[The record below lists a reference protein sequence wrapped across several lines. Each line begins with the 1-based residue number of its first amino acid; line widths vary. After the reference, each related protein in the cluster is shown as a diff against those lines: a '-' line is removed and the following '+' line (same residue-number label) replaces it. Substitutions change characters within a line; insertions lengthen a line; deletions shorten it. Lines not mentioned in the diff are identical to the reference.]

1 MNKLKHLLGLR
12 DLSKE
17 DIIKILNLAKDMKTI
32 LKSETKKT
40 PHLQG
45 YSVVT
50 LFYENSTRTRTSFE
64 LAAKFM
70 SANTTSISVQ
80 TSSVQKG
87 ESLLDT
93 VKTLEALKTDVLIVR
108 HSVSGVPHFIAK
120 NCSFSVINAGDGM
133 NEHPTQALLDM
144 FTIRER
150 LGTIEKL
157 KIAIIGDI
165 LHSRVARSNIWG
177 LSKFDN
183 QITVFGPQTL
193 IPPYIENFAE
203 VASSLEE
210 AVSGKDVVIDLRI
223 QLERQKRGFI
233 TSKQEYYKFYG
244 LNEDI
249 MRYISG
255 STLIMHPGPVNRGVE
270 ISSEVM
276 QLPNSTIDEQ
286 VTNGIAVRM
295 AILYLCTRKEGIY
308 R

>member
-1 MNKLKHLLGLR
+1 MKHLLGLK

-17 DIIKILNLAKDMKTI
+17 EILKILNLAKDMKLI

-45 YSVVT
+45 YSVVL

-70 SANTTSISVQ
+70 GANTTSISVA

-93 VKTLEALKTDVLIVR
+93 VRTLEALKTDVLIVR
-108 HSVSGVPHFIAK
+108 HSFSGAPHFIAQ

-150 LGTIEKL
+150 LGKL
-157 KIAIIGDI
+157 ENLKVAIIGDI

-177 LSKFDN
+177 LKKFGN
-183 QITVFGPQTL
+183 EITVYGPQTL
-193 IPPYIENFAE
+193 LPPFIDKFAN

-210 AVSGKDVVIDLRI
+210 AVTNKDVVIDLRI
-223 QLERQKRGFI
+223 QLERQKRGLI
-233 TSKQEYYKFYG
+233 SSKYEYYKFFG

-249 MRYISG
+249 YKFISKD
-255 STLIMHPGPVNRGVE
+255 TLIMHPGPVNRGVE
-270 ISSEVM
+270 ISSDIM
-276 QLPNSTIDEQ
+276 NLPNCTIEEQ

-295 AILYLCTRKEGIY
+295 AVLYLCTRKEAN
-308 R
+308 

>member
-1 MNKLKHLLGLR
+1 MKHLLGLR

-17 DIIKILNLAKDMKTI
+17 EILKILNLAKDMKLI

-70 SANTTSISVQ
+70 SANTTSISVA

-93 VKTLEALKTDVLIVR
+93 VRTLEALKTDVLIVR
-108 HSVSGVPHFIAK
+108 HSVSGAAHFIAK

-150 LGTIEKL
+150 LGKLEKL

-177 LSKFDN
+177 LKKFEN
-183 QITVFGPQTL
+183 EVTVYGPRTL
-193 IPPYIENFAE
+193 LPPFIDKFVN

-210 AVSGKDVVIDLRI
+210 AVCNKDVVIDLRI
-223 QLERQKRGFI
+223 QLERQKRGLI
-233 TSKQEYYKFYG
+233 SSKYEYYEFFG

-249 MRYISG
+249 SKFISKD
-255 STLIMHPGPVNRGVE
+255 TLIMHPGPVNRGVE
-270 ISSEVM
+270 ISSEIM
-276 QLPNSTIDEQ
+276 NLPNCTIEEQ

-295 AILYLCTRKEGIY
+295 AVLYLCTRKEVN
-308 R
+308 

>member
-1 MNKLKHLLGLR
+1 MKHLLGLK

-17 DIIKILNLAKDMKTI
+17 EILKILNLAKDMKLI

-45 YSVVT
+45 YSAVL

-70 SANTTSISVQ
+70 SANTTSISVA

-93 VKTLEALKTDVLIVR
+93 VRTLEALKTDVLIVR
-108 HSVSGVPHFIAK
+108 HSVSGAAHFIAK

-150 LGTIEKL
+150 LGKLENL

-177 LSKFDN
+177 LKKFGN
-183 QITVFGPQTL
+183 EITVYGPQTL
-193 IPPYIENFAE
+193 LPPFIDKFAN

-210 AVSGKDVVIDLRI
+210 AVTNKDVVIDLRI
-223 QLERQKRGFI
+223 QLERQKRG
-233 TSKQEYYKFYG
+233 
-244 LNEDI
+244 L
-249 MRYISG
+249 
-255 STLIMHPGPVNRGVE
+255 
-270 ISSEVM
+270 ISS
-276 QLPNSTIDEQ
+276 
-286 VTNGIAVRM
+286 
-295 AILYLCTRKEGIY
+295 K
-308 R
+308 

>member
-1 MNKLKHLLGLR
+1 MAKHLLGLKE
-12 DLSKE
+12 LSKDE
-17 DIIKILNLAKDMKTI
+17 ILKILNLARDMKVI

-93 VKTLEALKTDVLIVR
+93 IRTLEALKTDVLIIR
-108 HSVSGVPHFIAK
+108 HSISGASHYVAK

-144 FTIRER
+144 FTIKER
-150 LGTIEKL
+150 LGRLENL

-165 LHSRVARSNIWG
+165 YHSRVARSNIWG
-177 LSKFDN
+177 LGKFEN
-183 QITVFGPQTL
+183 EITIYGPLTL
-193 IPPYIENFAE
+193 IPPYIEKHVKIATSFK
-203 VASSLEE
+203 E
-210 AVSGKDVVIDLRI
+210 AISDKDVIIDLRI
-223 QLERQKRGFI
+223 QLERQKKGFI
-233 TSKQEYYKFYG
+233 TSKYEYYKYFG
-244 LNEDI
+244 LNDDI
-249 MRYISG
+249 KDVINER
-255 STLIMHPGPVNRGVE
+255 TLIMHPGPVNRGVE
-270 ISSEVM
+270 ISSEIM
-276 QLPNSTIDEQ
+276 NLPNCTIEEQ

-295 AILYLCTRKEGIY
+295 AVLYLCTRKEGTLI
-308 R
+308 